1 LVFKEYPS
9 LLLQGLSRKDVDSYQ
24 AALSACS
31 RDPKWAPLP
40 THSSSGSAS
49 FPGKCWAVTVP
60 EVGSLRT
67 HMRGI
72 LNGLRDD
79 PHGTNMAEFVL
90 PNLSPGTYPCVS
102 PAVDPPVPLAVGAR
116 KRARCDDGAPKP
128 TPGPA
133 TDSDP
138 APAPVTGT
146 AAVVDLATSQP
157 EPNGGRHHDAVWL
170 LVAPSQAPPR
180 ESHGATNAAAPD
192 ASQISGAIFSP
203 PRSSLCTPSPAEH
216 PRARPCLP
224 LPPAGLQPTV
234 DSTGTGSGPS
244 MKRASGSRVTSSWS
258 RFGSG
263 SLSLPKGQGQ
273 KRAGPGQDG
282 KKAASEDVFDFT
294 DSDEK

>member
-1 LVFKEYPS
+1 
-9 LLLQGLSRKDVDSYQ
+9 
-24 AALSACS
+24 
-31 RDPKWAPLP
+31 
-40 THSSSGSAS
+40 
-49 FPGKCWAVTVP
+49 VP

-90 PNLSPGTYPCVS
+90 PNLSPLAGTYPCV
-102 PAVDPPVPLAVGAR
+102 PPQAAADPLALAR

-128 TPGPA
+128 TPA

-157 EPNGGRHHDAVWL
+157 EPNGGRHDAVRL
-170 LVAPSQAPPR
+170 LVAPSPSQAPPR

-216 PRARPCLP
+216 RDPRPCLP

-234 DSTGTGSGPS
+234 ESTGTGSGPN

-263 SLSLPKGQGQ
+263 SLSLPKGQARGQ

-294 DSDEK
+294 GDSDSDEK

>member
-1 LVFKEYPS
+1 M
-9 LLLQGLSRKDVDSYQ
+9 
-24 AALSACS
+24 
-31 RDPKWAPLP
+31 
-40 THSSSGSAS
+40 
-49 FPGKCWAVTVP
+49 TVP

-90 PNLSPGTYPCVS
+90 PNLSPGTYPCVH
-102 PAVDPPVPLAVGAR
+102 PALAVDPPVPVGAR

-128 TPGPA
+128 TPA

-146 AAVVDLATSQP
+146 AAVVDLVTSQP
-157 EPNGGRHHDAVWL
+157 EPNGGRHHDAVSL
-170 LVAPSQAPPR
+170 APSQAPPR
-180 ESHGATNAAAPD
+180 ESHGATSAAAPD

-216 PRARPCLP
+216 PRPCLP

-234 DSTGTGSGPS
+234 ESTGTGSGPN
-244 MKRASGSRVTSSWS
+244 MKRGSRVTWL

-294 DSDEK
+294 GDSDSDEN